1 MTEEN
6 AKETKSENS
15 HPNPDAQPGN
25 TVRKR
30 LTLTIFIVILM
41 AVTAIAAVY
50 RQEIYVGV
58 VRTVTNLLNTKA
70 DPGKKTEVSANIQS
84 EKATSMD
91 AGSGLRTETGDVE
104 SIQLQAPASPV
115 LSLAAEV
122 ARSVQD
128 VTKPEAPPMTD
139 ILSATKSE
147 PTATASQDS
156 KPLTEVPK
164 IAESPNP
171 TAAPK
176 KLPESPKTPSATKP
190 EKNVESSKTIQPE
203 QKNAKN
209 EISDTKTQPSSEQF
223 QVPGSLTVRIEN
235 YSGSLTKWRLMV
247 ILDDSQIMAK
257 DTKPWDP
264 NRLASATS
272 FISKLS
278 TQITPGS
285 KLAVRDFACVSKDE
299 KAKRSPCL
307 SRMLFDWSDAP
318 FNGLRDRLSES
329 RPGGEVNPCAAAAY
343 SMKKDFLV
351 SDALNPR
358 LLLITAG
365 AAKCD
370 AKEVL
375 KAAGAIGPSAKTHV
389 DILAVGMSSK
399 KKAAYTNLAKKTGG
413 VFLQVDNPADQ
424 ENMLRKYSKSLHV
437 TSMDKIEIRGD
448 KVVFSVNFDEDITLA
463 PGTYTVVLP
472 SVKGLAEFKRSVPN
486 VKIKSGEAT
495 LMTVRLSKG
504 KATVK
509 IGPK

>member
-1 MTEEN
+1 MSEEN
-6 AKETKSENS
+6 AKETRSETN
-15 HPNPDAQPGN
+15 HPNSDAQPGN

-30 LTLTIFIVILM
+30 LTLTILIVILM
-41 AVTAIAAVY
+41 AVTAIASVY

-58 VRTVTNLLNTKA
+58 VRTGTNLLNAKA
-70 DPGKKTEVSANIQS
+70 ELGKKTEFSAQVPS
-84 EKATSMD
+84 DRGPSMD
-91 AGSGLRTETGDVE
+91 VGSGVRTETDEVE
-104 SIQLQAPASPV
+104 KIQLQAPASPV

-128 VTKPEAPPMTD
+128 VTKHESPQATEIP
-139 ILSATKSE
+139 SATKSE
-147 PTATASQDS
+147 STVGQDS
-156 KPLTEVPK
+156 KPLPEVPK
-164 IAESPNP
+164 MAESPNQA
-171 TAAPK
+171 AAPK
-176 KLPESPKTPSATKP
+176 KVPESAKTPSASKP
-190 EKNVESSKTIQPE
+190 EKNVESAKAIQVDP
-203 QKNAKN
+203 KNAKN
-209 EISDTKTQPSSEQF
+209 EITDTKNQPSSEQF

-247 ILDDSQIMAK
+247 ILDDSQIMSK

-278 TQITPGS
+278 SQITPGS

-299 KAKRSPCL
+299 KTKRSPCL

-318 FNGLRDRLSES
+318 FNGLRDRLAES

-375 KAAGAIGPSAKTHV
+375 KAAGAIGPSAKTHI

-399 KKAAYTNLAKKTGG
+399 KKAAYSNLAKKTGG
-413 VFLQVDNPADQ
+413 VFLQIDSPADQ
-424 ENMLRKYSKSLHV
+424 ENMLKRYSKSLHV

-448 KVVFSVNFDEDITLA
+448 KAVFSVNFDEDITLA

-495 LMTVRLSKG
+495 LMTVKLSKG
-504 KATVK
+504 KASVK

>member
-1 MTEEN
+1 MNEEN
-6 AKETKSENS
+6 VKETKSEDS
-15 HPNPDAQPGN
+15 HSHSDAQPGN

-41 AVTAIAAVY
+41 AVTAVASVY

-58 VRTVTNLLNTKA
+58 VRTATNLLSARTESGNKTQVNTRVPSDQA
-70 DPGKKTEVSANIQS
+70 PSTDVISNG
-84 EKATSMD
+84 
-91 AGSGLRTETGDVE
+91 RTETDDVDKLKLRA
-104 SIQLQAPASPV
+104 SASPT

-122 ARSVQD
+122 AKSVQD
-128 VTKPEAPPMTD
+128 VTKPEVPQATETP
-139 ILSATKSE
+139 SATKSE
-147 PTATASQDS
+147 SSASQDS
-156 KPLTEVPK
+156 KPLLEVSK
-164 IAESPNP
+164 LAESPNL
-171 TAAPK
+171 AASPK
-176 KLPESPKTPSATKP
+176 KLPESNNAPAGTKP
-190 EKNVESSKTIQPE
+190 EKSAESAKAIQSEP
-203 QKNAKN
+203 KNTKN
-209 EISDTKTQPSSEQF
+209 ENSDTKTQPSSEQF

-257 DTKPWDP
+257 DSKPWDP

-272 FISKLS
+272 FISRLS
-278 TQITPGS
+278 SQSTPGS

-299 KAKRSPCL
+299 KNKRSPCL
-307 SRMLFDWSDAP
+307 SRMLFDWSEAP
-318 FNGLRDRLSES
+318 FNGLRDRLAES

-370 AKEVL
+370 AREVL
-375 KAAGAIGPSAKTHV
+375 KAAGAIGPSAKTPV

-399 KKAAYTNLAKKTGG
+399 KKAAYSNLAKKTGG
-413 VFLQVDNPADQ
+413 VFLQIDSPADQ
-424 ENMLRKYSKSLHV
+424 ENTLKKYSKNLHV

-472 SVKGLAEFKRSVPN
+472 SLKGLAEFKRSVPN

-495 LMTVRLSKG
+495 LMTVKLSKG
-504 KATVK
+504 KASVK